1 MLIQDQLDRLANLY
15 NKTKEPRYKDQ
26 WYKEVRKNY
35 GSNNIKRWSL
45 PSSRSNKTDVNRR
58 KTL

>member
-1 MLIQDQLDRLANLY
+1 MLIQDKLDRLANLY
-15 NKTKEPRYKDQ
+15 NKTKEPRYKNQ
-26 WYKEVRKNY
+26 WHKEVRKNY

-58 KTL
+58 

>member
-1 MLIQDQLDRLANLY
+1 MLMQDQLDRLANLY

-58 KTL
+58 

>member
-1 MLIQDQLDRLANLY
+1 MLMQNQLDRLANLY
-15 NKTKEPRYKDQ
+15 NKTKEPWYKDQ
-26 WYKEVRKNY
+26 WYKEVRKIY
-35 GSNNIKRWSL
+35 GSDNIKRWSL